1 MRDAI
6 NRWEVL
12 AAAALMLFGIFVAW
26 VGSSYEF
33 GVSGRPGPGFFPVCV
48 GLGLT
53 LLGGLLVKLFFRA
66 DTPKPDMPLRPFL
79 AVTAGFVAFAL
90 LTERFGLVPGTI
102 GLVVLSSLGES
113 PLRPV
118 TTAVLAIF
126 LAVGAALL
134 FVVGLQMPTPILRW

>member
-1 MRDAI
+1 MRHAI

-12 AAAALMLFGIFVAW
+12 AAAALTLFGIFVAW
-26 VGSSYEF
+26 VGSGYEL

-48 GLGLT
+48 GLAT
-53 LLGGLLVKLFFRA
+53 AILGGVIAWLFFRA
-66 DTPKPDMPLRPFL
+66 ETPKPDLPLRPFL

-90 LTERFGLVPGTI
+90 ITERFGLIPGTI

-118 TTAVLAIF
+118 ATAALAIV
-126 LAVGAALL
+126 LAVGAALV
-134 FVVGLQMPTPILRW
+134 FVVGLKIPTPILRW

>member
-1 MRDAI
+1 MRNAI

-12 AAAALMLFGIFVAW
+12 AAAALMLFGVSVAG

-33 GVSGRPGPGFFPVCV
+33 GAAGRPGPGFFPVCV
-48 GLGLT
+48 GLLIAI
-53 LLGGLLVKLFFRA
+53 LGAVLIKLFFRA
-66 DTPKPDMPLRPFL
+66 ETPKPDIPLRPFL

-90 LTERFGLVPGTI
+90 ITERFGLIPGTI

-118 TTAVLAIF
+118 ATAALAVVLAI
-126 LAVGAALL
+126 GAALV
-134 FVVGLQMPTPILRW
+134 FVVGLKIPTPILRW